1 MNESSRTTYAVWS
14 LRLGLAA
21 MFGYSGIDI
30 LLHPT
35 AWYWAVRGLPSFVQN
50 IINAIGIDTYLMLQ
64 CSFEMLLAV
73 IFLVPFGVQG
83 TKKLFIAICALVM
96 GVFLIFLTGR
106 DFYYFPVNPYTATA
120 VLVYMVLLLFS
131 NLLRRFPLVRIS
143 ALFAAV
149 EMVAIL
155 LMVGV
160 DTVTFRDFGP
170 LGAAIALFFLL

>member
-35 AWYWAVRGLPSFVQN
+35 AWYWAVRGLPFFVQN

-64 CSFEMLLAV
+64 GAGEVFFALV
-73 IFLVPFGVQG
+73 FLVWVWPRLTRVV
-83 TKKLFIAICALVM
+83 AL
-96 GVFLIFLTGR
+96 L
-106 DFYYFPVNPYTATA
+106 
-120 VLVYMVLLLFS
+120 
-131 NLLRRFPLVRIS
+131 
-143 ALFAAV
+143 AAV
-149 EMVAIL
+149 EMALIL

-160 DTVTFRDFGP
+160 DSMTFRDFGP
-170 LGAAIALFFLL
+170 LGAAVALFFLLQKKPEMQV

>member
-1 MNESSRTTYAVWS
+1 MNGSSRTICAVWS

-35 AWYWAVRGLPSFVQN
+35 AWYWAVRGLPLFVQN
-50 IINAIGIDTYLMLQ
+50 IINTIGIDTYLMLQ
-64 CSFEMLLAV
+64 GASEVF
-73 IFLVPFGVQG
+73 F
-83 TKKLFIAICALVM
+83 ALV
-96 GVFLIFLTGR
+96 FLLWMWPRLTR
-106 DFYYFPVNPYTATA
+106 V
-120 VLVYMVLLLFS
+120 V
-131 NLLRRFPLVRIS
+131 

-149 EMVAIL
+149 EMALIL

-160 DTVTFRDFGP
+160 DSITFRDFGP

>member
-1 MNESSRTTYAVWS
+1 MQKNYTYAVWS

-35 AWYWAVRGLPSFVQN
+35 AWYWAVRGLPLFVQN
-50 IINAIGIDTYLMLQ
+50 IINTIGIDTYLMLQ
-64 CSFEMLLAV
+64 GASEVF
-73 IFLVPFGVQG
+73 F
-83 TKKLFIAICALVM
+83 ALV
-96 GVFLIFLTGR
+96 FLLWMWPRLTR
-106 DFYYFPVNPYTATA
+106 V
-120 VLVYMVLLLFS
+120 V
-131 NLLRRFPLVRIS
+131 

-149 EMVAIL
+149 EMALIL

-160 DTVTFRDFGP
+160 DSITFRDFGP

>member
-35 AWYWAVRGLPSFVQN
+35 AWYWAVRGLPLFVQN

-64 CSFEMLLAV
+64 GANE
-73 IFLVPFGVQG
+73 
-83 TKKLFIAICALVM
+83 LFFALV
-96 GVFLIFLTGR
+96 FLCWVWPRLTR
-106 DFYYFPVNPYTATA
+106 A
-120 VLVYMVLLLFS
+120 VALL
-131 NLLRRFPLVRIS
+131 
-143 ALFAAV
+143 AAV

-160 DTVTFRDFGP
+160 DAVTFRDFGP
-170 LGAAIALFFLL
+170 LGAAVALFFLL

>member
-1 MNESSRTTYAVWS
+1 MQKNYTYAVWS

-35 AWYWAVRGLPSFVQN
+35 AWYWAVRGLPLFVQN
-50 IINAIGIDTYLMLQ
+50 IINTIGIDTYLMLQ
-64 CSFEMLLAV
+64 GASEVF
-73 IFLVPFGVQG
+73 F
-83 TKKLFIAICALVM
+83 ALV
-96 GVFLIFLTGR
+96 FLLWMWPRLTR
-106 DFYYFPVNPYTATA
+106 V
-120 VLVYMVLLLFS
+120 V
-131 NLLRRFPLVRIS
+131 

-160 DTVTFRDFGP
+160 DSITFRDFGP